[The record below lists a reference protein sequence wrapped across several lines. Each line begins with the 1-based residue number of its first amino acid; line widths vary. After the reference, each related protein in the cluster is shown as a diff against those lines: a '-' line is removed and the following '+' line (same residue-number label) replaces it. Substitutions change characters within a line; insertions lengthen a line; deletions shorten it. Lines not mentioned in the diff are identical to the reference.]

1 MRDPYTHLLH
11 QVFHSGQLK
20 AQRAM
25 LNSTGIRPNVK
36 SIFGG
41 QIRYDL
47 NRGFPLVTTKRMP
60 WKAIVHEL
68 LWFISGST
76 SVRPLQANGVT
87 IWDEWADASGELGP
101 VYGKQW
107 RRWQGVH
114 GTVDQLANLITGIAK
129 VRDNPWASEGRRLI
143 LSSWNPGDMPD
154 PKVPTGCHTMVQFNV
169 TDNKLSAHLYQRSA
183 DMFLGVPFNI
193 ACYALF
199 THILANITGLEVGDY
214 VHSFGDAHIYENH
227 FTAVET
233 QLSREL
239 YPFPKL
245 RIRER
250 IQDIDAISAD
260 AFELINYQSHGRLP
274 GEVAV

>member
-1 MRDPYTHLLH
+1 MIYEDLLKH
-11 QVFHSGQLK
+11 VYRNGEIK
-20 AQRAM
+20 PQRAM
-25 LNSTGIRPNVK
+25 LNSTRTRPSVK
-36 SIFGG
+36 SIFGA

-47 NRGFPLVTTKRMP
+47 NKGFPLVTTKRMP
-60 WKAIVHEL
+60 WKSIMHEL

-107 RRWQGVH
+107 RRWECVN
-114 GTVDQLANLITGIAK
+114 GTVDQLANLIQGIAK
-129 VRDNPWASEGRRLI
+129 VRDNPWATEGRRLI

-154 PKVPTGCHTMVQFNV
+154 PKVPTGCHTLVQFNV
-169 TDNKLSAHLYQRSA
+169 IGGKLSSHLYQRSA

-193 ACYALF
+193 ACYALL
-199 THILANITGLEVGDY
+199 THILANISGLGVGDY

-227 FTAVET
+227 YTAVEA
-233 QLSREL
+233 QLLREP
-239 YPFPKL
+239 YPFPHL
-245 RIRER
+245 LIRER
-250 IQDIDAISAD
+250 IQDIDAIKTGM
-260 AFELINYQSHGRLP
+260 FELIGYQSHGRLP